1 MSPIYKIR
9 CRACSYER
17 ELILTSSFYYARICR
32 ILECDRCQEAGN
44 WKKLP
49 TSANVH
55 FKGNGFTPK
64 FHKER

>member
-9 CRACSYER
+9 CRACNYER
-17 ELILTSSFYYARICR
+17 ELILSSARFYARISR
-32 ILECDRCQEAGN
+32 VLECDRCSEAGN

-55 FKGNGFTPK
+55 FVGQGWGGK
-64 FHKER
+64 